1 MANKIKYGL
10 RNVYYSKIT
19 YAGNTASYATPVAI
33 PGGVNLSMDAQGE
46 LSPFY
51 ADDGVYWQGASN
63 NGYSGTLEVA
73 LLPDSF
79 RTDILGE
86 KTDTNSV
93 GFEYADTG
101 TTEFALLF
109 EFQGDANAVRHSFLR
124 CVATRPAVNGATK
137 EASITPQTETLNIS
151 AMPRLSD
158 NCVKGRCDKTTS
170 PTQYST
176 LFTTVYEP
184 VITSQ

>member
-19 YAGNTASYATPVAI
+19 YTGNTAAYASPVAI
-33 PGGVNLSMDAQGE
+33 PGAVNLSMDAQGE

-51 ADDGVYWQGASN
+51 GDDIVFWQGASN

-79 RTDILGE
+79 RKDILGE
-86 KTDTNSV
+86 TEDTNHV
-93 GFEYADTG
+93 AFEFADGETN
-101 TTEFALLF
+101 EFALLF
-109 EFQGDANAVRHSFLR
+109 EFQGDKNAVRHSFLR
-124 CVATRPAVNGATK
+124 CVATRAAVTGSTK
-137 EASITPQTETLNIS
+137 ETSITPQTETLNIT

-158 NCVKGRCDKTTS
+158 ECVKGRCDKATA
-170 PTQYST
+170 PTQYASW
-176 LFTTVYEP
+176 FTTVYEP
-184 VITSQ
+184 TLSS